1 MGETYR
7 ELMVKREMGVK
18 EQAMRIASMLGTV
31 FTGMLTLMSGDFRI
45 FILAAAFGALTY
57 FVFLWTDIEYEY
69 LYLDKEIIVDK
80 VMAKSKRKRVAVID
94 VTKIEMMAPEGS
106 DQLAYYKNRQ
116 VTLSDLSVGHDLSEQ
131 KLYAIYYE
139 GSKKFMMNLDNEFV
153 GLVKMIVP
161 KRVFSE

>member
-7 ELMVKREMGVK
+7 ELMVKKEMGAK
-18 EQAMRIASMLGTV
+18 EQAMRIASLLGTV

-80 VMAKSKRKRVAVID
+80 VMAKSKRKRIAVID
-94 VTKIEMMAPEGS
+94 VTKIEIMAPTGS

-116 VTLSDLSVGHDLSEQ
+116 VTLSDLSAGHDLPEQ

-153 GLVKMIVP
+153 DLVKMIVP